1 MVKQQRGDDL
11 IRRADAIQAL
21 VECED
26 IKGIAYVRLEKALN
40 AIPKIDVAY
49 ICNRLRCETCHD
61 ECELTRDINYA
72 ADTSKAVVMDA
83 GHSSSSEKPTNSDP
97 CDGCIYDND
106 ENVLA
111 CIACV
116 MKDKQE
122 ERSK

>member
-1 MVKQQRGDDL
+1 MSEQRGDDL

-40 AIPKIDVAY
+40 AKPKIDVAY

-72 ADTSKAVVMDA
+72 ADTSKAVVIDA
-83 GHSSSSEKPTNSDP
+83 TFNSSEKPNS
-97 CDGCIYDND
+97 
-106 ENVLA
+106 LT
-111 CIACV
+111 
-116 MKDKQE
+116 
-122 ERSK
+122 ERSE